1 MDERLYIPA
10 TPDTPEV
17 DFHFAQRHL
26 SLRGESYPES
36 AVHFYHDILQR
47 TRAFLQGL
55 KEDRVRVTIELK
67 YFNSSSTKM
76 LFNLVE
82 CLNQATADGNHI
94 LLEWLHDPEDDTL
107 LEFGQELA
115 EDFPD
120 LDLRLIPTQS
130 A

>member
-1 MDERLYIPA
+1 MDDRLYIPA
-10 TPDTPEV
+10 TADTPEV
-17 DFHFAQRHL
+17 DFNFEACHL

-47 TRAFLQGL
+47 THTFLQGL
-55 KEDRVRVTIELK
+55 KDTQVRVTIELK

-76 LFNLVE
+76 LFNLME
-82 CLNQATADGNHI
+82 SLNLALTAGNHV
-94 LLEWLHDPEDDTL
+94 LLEWVHDVEDDTI

-120 LDLRLIPTQS
+120 IEFRIIPTQP